1 MIRLGRE
8 GYAVLDAV
16 TILRAQLK
24 QAHDMVEF
32 AMNDLSS
39 EHLHHMGEG
48 STIQSIAT
56 IYVHVVQGEDALLN
70 KGVRDQPMLFEREGW
85 QEKVGFGYEQYLSKI
100 AEAVEGNNLD
110 AFRAYAQAV
119 YAESD
124 AYLAS
129 LGESGDDLQ
138 RPITFGQMGDF
149 PLGIFLGTFLVW
161 HFYQHTG
168 EICALKGCLGGQGL
182 PF

>member
-1 MIRLGRE
+1 MI
-8 GYAVLDAV
+8 LDAT

-32 AMNDLSS
+32 AMSDLSR

-48 STIQSIAT
+48 STIHSIAT
-56 IYVHVVQGEDALLN
+56 IYTHLVQGEDALMN
-70 KGVRDQPMLFEREGW
+70 TFVREQPMLFERENW
-85 QEKVGFGYEQYLSKI
+85 DEKVGFGYEQHLPAI
-100 AEAVEGNNLD
+100 AEAVKTGDLD
-110 AFRAYAQAV
+110 AVRVYAQSV

-124 AYLAS
+124 AYLGTLTEA
-129 LGESGDDLQ
+129 DLD
-138 RPITFGQMGDF
+138 RPVTFGSMGDF
-149 PLGIFLGTFLVW
+149 PLGIFLGTFVVW
-161 HFYQHTG
+161 HAYQHGG